1 MSNLHKCDSWTE
13 SCVQVNLNKLFWSK
27 PRSLALPPD
36 SPQRID
42 EPNYEGIWRIILK
55 LLLFYSKQSISIRG
69 ANVIYK
75 RVVSQVDNPGIYNG

>member
-1 MSNLHKCDSWTE
+1 M
-13 SCVQVNLNKLFWSK
+13 QVNLNKLFWSK
-27 PRSLALPPD
+27 PHSLALPPD
-36 SPQRID
+36 SPQRIG
-42 EPNYEGIWRIILK
+42 EPNYEGIRRIILK